1 VLNGPEES
9 LAFVLADAGF
19 DVFLA
24 NSRGNEYGRGG
35 VAGGGATS
43 AYFWQWSWDEM
54 AAFDLP
60 AAVAAVLHLS
70 GQSSLSLVAF
80 SQGTTVAL
88 AALAAGNS
96 MLPPRSIRQALLLG
110 PVAYATHVDSV
121 PLQRLAD
128 LGTDQALLLLGAR
141 EFSPSG
147 ELLRRLS
154 GDLCSSA
161 PELCVSALTAI
172 CGFNAYNADPA
183 RIPRYLNYTPSGTS
197 TQNMA
202 HWAQAVRGGG
212 RGGGGGGSGGGD
224 DDDDGGGVVRRR
236 RTLTQKK
243 NARSR
248 MIAFDYGTVCETPLV
263 RWPRPCNQRV
273 YGSRDAPEYDL
284 ASLGES
290 AAFYFAA
297 GGGGGGEGRRGSAVA
312 SKTPSAPPVAP
323 IVLFTGGRDRLA
335 DPEDAAELAA
345 VLKRARWVGTGGGVG
360 GGGGP
365 PSSLLRA
372 LHFEPSFEHLDFL
385 WGVRVLGKR
394 GGVYDLVVRELWA
407 GLGEGG
413 EVV

>member
-1 VLNGPEES
+1 MTERRRRRRAAVLAAAALVLLAALVLTTTAWRRGGAERRAPPATPPPPPLDPPDPADAALFRRMADLVEPHGYPLEMAAVRTTDGHRSLLFRIAEGRRTQGRQQQHQHQQQQQQQRQQQQQQQNKRTKRRPALLLQHGLLGSSADFVLNGPEES

-212 RGGGGGGSGGGD
+212 RGGGGGLS
-224 DDDDGGGVVRRR
+224 
-236 RTLTQKK
+236 
-243 NARSR
+243 
-248 MIAFDYGTVCETPLV
+248 
-263 RWPRPCNQRV
+263 
-273 YGSRDAPEYDL
+273 L
-284 ASLGES
+284 AHLQS
-290 AAFYFAA
+290 
-297 GGGGGGEGRRGSAVA
+297 
-312 SKTPSAPPVAP
+312 
-323 IVLFTGGRDRLA
+323 
-335 DPEDAAELAA
+335 
-345 VLKRARWVGTGGGVG
+345 
-360 GGGGP
+360 
-365 PSSLLRA
+365 
-372 LHFEPSFEHLDFL
+372 HLD
-385 WGVRVLGKR
+385 
-394 GGVYDLVVRELWA
+394 YA
-407 GLGEGG
+407 GNQ
-413 EVV
+413 